1 MKDILIVAI
10 PSFFSVISFIGVA
23 LINSYGSR
31 AKNLEKVKTNIEDLK
46 ESVKTLQVLTKE
58 LISLCTSA
66 FNEVKEKGH
75 INGETTKAF
84 NHLQKVAFEK
94 AID

>member
-1 MKDILIVAI
+1 MKDVLIVAI

-31 AKNLEKVKTNIEDLK
+31 ARNLEKVKTDIEDLK
-46 ESVKTLQVLTKE
+46 ESVQTLQVLTKE
-58 LISLCTSA
+58 LIGLCTSA

-84 NHLQKVAFEK
+84 NHLQKVAFDK
-94 AID
+94 AIN